1 MADKKKNWILYSA
14 GGLILSLVSLLF
26 PIITYTDKRG
36 GVHPFNIFKLLG
48 GGFAAIVQEEYTGGS
63 LIDMSNG
70 AFDLVVAIVSL
81 IGAAAIVVSFVGIRS
96 MAKQYESQWPFRMT
110 VCGLVGTA
118 IPALLLIIAG
128 MLSSSSYM
136 GKISLGA
143 YVIVTPLAMVV
154 SVLTVVRRHRLTRTE
169 LEIQKEAA
177 SYIHVAG
184 NLPRQ

>member
-1 MADKKKNWILYSA
+1 M
-14 GGLILSLVSLLF
+14 VSLLF

-81 IGAAAIVVSFVGIRS
+81 IGAAAAIVASFVGIRS

-184 NLPRQ
+184 DLPRQ

>member
-1 MADKKKNWILYSA
+1 M
-14 GGLILSLVSLLF
+14 VSLLF

-63 LIDMSNG
+63 L
-70 AFDLVVAIVSL
+70 
-81 IGAAAIVVSFVGIRS
+81 VGIRS

-128 MLSSSSYM
+128 ILSSSSYM